1 MQIQEIKQQLPIQT
15 VLNHYNLT
23 PDRNNRLCCPWHS
36 DKTPSLQIYPKTNTW
51 TCFSSK
57 CDVGSGDTI
66 EMIQRMENLTTSGG
80 CTKHE
85 ALKKAK
91 DLLGQTMIKKQET
104 KPKENTSI
112 KSVQELEEIFTKL
125 KANYRRSQKAQ
136 EYAKSRMIEGL
147 EIGYNG
153 GSWTHL
159 KNCLIF
165 PLRNPKGEIVSF
177 YGRSIIGTDK
187 NKHYY
192 LRNRTGIYPN
202 HPSQETEILTLA
214 ESIIDSVHVPGV
226 KLAMYGT
233 NGLTTEHIEAIQN
246 LEILKEIILFFDGD
260 EAGNAAIQKVGKK
273 LLEIRS
279 DIKVSYIGTP
289 RDTDINSLVV
299 NHPNTHQEIIKDLID
314 NRILFSSIES
324 GSPDRQVNQ
333 RVRIPSTMKDGK
345 SSNPVAKLNTS
356 NKHNLKY
363 RTETATYSIKG
374 GITKNS
380 LDAMKVTLVIEIEGS
395 HRKSRN
401 KLDLYE
407 DKQVDKISR
416 EAAEKLNIEASEIE
430 KDLNRLTDLLDEYRE
445 HGKQEDK
452 VVAPLIN
459 PREREQCLTFLRKPN
474 LIQNIDKL
482 IEKSGV
488 IGEESNRIS
497 LFCIAAS
504 HKMPQTLHALV
515 QGSSGSG
522 KTHLL
527 KQITNLM
534 PVENVIRLTRVTES
548 SFYNYGETEL
558 RGKLIVIEDYD
569 GLKEEAEYA
578 FRELQSNEEIISSTS
593 VKDERSGDIRA
604 SIRKVKGPIGSLSAT
619 TRSEIYEDNLSRCFV
634 IAVDESS
641 QQTHRIINYQ
651 NQVAAGKIDKEK
663 QEKVVRFL
671 GNCMRLLKPV
681 DVINPYAAKLNLPP
695 EAFKIRRL
703 NSNFQAFIRQITL
716 LNQYQRKTDAK
727 GRLITELEDIKTAVN
742 IMFDSIILK
751 IDELDGGLR
760 LFYERLKTYTTE
772 KAEQNEE
779 KPSLQDFTQREI
791 RHNLRISKT
800 SLQRYINDLV
810 TLEYIQQSGGHHN
823 RGYKYKI
830 TYWDDIGKIRAE
842 IKNYLYQQIEQMK
855 EPVLA

>member
-1 MQIQEIKQQLPIQT
+1 MDIKDIKAQLSIQA
-15 VLNHYNLT
+15 VLTHFNLS
-23 PDRNNRLCCPWHS
+23 PDRNNRLCCPWHH
-36 DKTPSLQIYPKTNTW
+36 DKTPSLQIYLKTNTY
-51 TCFSSK
+51 TCFSSN
-57 CDVGSGDTI
+57 CDAGSGDQI
-66 EMIQRMENLTTSGG
+66 EMIQRMEK

-85 ALKKAK
+85 ALQKAK
-91 DLLGQTMIKKQET
+91 ILLGKNIIKKQET
-104 KPKENTSI
+104 KPTEN
-112 KSVQELEEIFTKL
+112 LEQIYTKL
-125 KANYRRSQKAQ
+125 KANYKKSPRAQ
-136 EYAKSRMIEGL
+136 EYAKNRLIQETKT
-147 EIGYNG
+147 GYNR
-153 GSWTHL
+153 GSFPHL

-165 PLRNPKGEIVSF
+165 PLRNAKGEIVSF
-177 YGRSIIGTDK
+177 YGRSIIGTDNPSASSGQR

-192 LRNRTGIYPN
+192 LKGRSGLYPN
-202 HPSQETEILTLA
+202 YPSQETETLVLT
-214 ESIIDSVHVPGV
+214 ESIIDSLHLEDAV
-226 KLAMYGT
+226 LAMYGT
-233 NGLTTEHIEAIQN
+233 NGLTAEHIEAIQN
-246 LEILKEIILFFDGD
+246 LPNLKEIILFFDGD
-260 EAGNAAIQKVGKK
+260 ESGDEAIKKVGKK
-273 LLEIRS
+273 LNEQVLPMLRLGQAG
-279 DIKVSYIGTP
+279 IKISYVETI
-289 RDTDINSLVV
+289 RDTDINSLVTS
-299 NHPNTHQEIIKDLID
+299 HPDNYKEILQGLIT
-314 NRILFSSIES
+314 NRKPLFFSIENS
-324 GSPDRQVNQ
+324 TEKEK
-333 RVRIPSTMKDGK
+333 VRIPQSIPNRTD
-345 SSNPVAKLNTS
+345 SEPKLNTS
-356 NKHNLKY
+356 NKRNLRY
-363 RTETATYSIKG
+363 QTEIASYSIKG
-374 GITKNS
+374 GIIKNN

-407 DKQVDKISR
+407 DKQVEKISK
-416 EAAEKLNIEASEIE
+416 EAAEKLNIDASEIE
-430 KDLNRLTDLLDEYRE
+430 KDLNRLTDLLDQYRE
-445 HGKQEDK
+445 EGKQK
-452 VVAPLIN
+452 STPSTPILN
-459 PREREQCLTFLRKPN
+459 PREKEQCLTFLRKPN

-488 IGEESNRIS
+488 IGEENNRIV

-522 KTHLL
+522 KTHLI

-534 PVENVIRLTRVTES
+534 PSENVIRLTRVTES

-651 NQVAAGKIDKEK
+651 NQVAAGIIDKIK

-671 GNCMRLLKPV
+671 SNCMRLLKPI
-681 DVINPYAAKLNLPP
+681 DVINPFAAKLNLPP

-716 LNQYQRKTDAK
+716 INQYQRKTDPQ

-760 LFYERLKTYTTE
+760 LFYERLKIYITE

-810 TLEYIQQSGGHHN
+810 TLEYIQQAGGHHN

-842 IKNYLYQQIEQMK
+842 IKDYLYRQIEKMSD
-855 EPVLA
+855 PVLAKV

>member
-1 MQIQEIKQQLPIQT
+1 MEIQDIKSRLSLT
-15 VLNHYNLT
+15 DVLTHYHLT
-23 PDRNNRLCCPWHS
+23 PDRNNRLCCPWHD

-57 CDVGSGDTI
+57 CDAGSGDVI
-66 EMIQRMENLTTSGG
+66 DMIQRLES

-85 ALKKAK
+85 AIQKAKRLLGVQIIEKGSQRLKTDYEELWKKFKLSYRKSKKAQ
-91 DLLGQTMIKKQET
+91 D
-104 KPKENTSI
+104 
-112 KSVQELEEIFTKL
+112 
-125 KANYRRSQKAQ
+125 
-136 EYAKSRMIEGL
+136 YAKERMIDDVEL
-147 EIGYNG
+147 GYNG
-153 GSWTHL
+153 GSWPHL
-159 KNCLIF
+159 KYCLIF
-165 PLRNPKGEIVSF
+165 PLKNKEGRIVSF

-192 LRNRTGIYPN
+192 LKGRKGLYPN
-202 HPSQETEILTLA
+202 YPKVETEKLILT
-214 ESIIDSVHVPGV
+214 ESIIDSLHLPGER
-226 KLAMYGT
+226 LAMYGT
-233 NGLTTEHIEAIQN
+233 NGLTGEHIDCLKA
-246 LEILKEIILFFDGD
+246 LPDLKEVVLFFDGD
-260 EAGNAAIQKVGKK
+260 EAGDAAIEKVGKK
-273 LLEIRS
+273 LSEHFPDVKITY
-279 DIKVSYIGTP
+279 VETP
-289 RDTDINSLVV
+289 RETDINSLVV
-299 NHPNTHQEIIKDLID
+299 NHPSRYIELLKDLID
-314 NRILFSSIES
+314 NKLIFSTES
-324 GSPDRQVNQ
+324 DNHSQEST
-333 RVRIPSTMKDGK
+333 VRIPPSTQNTP
-345 SSNPVAKLNTS
+345 SNEKRISPSKLNTS

-363 RTETATYSIKG
+363 RTAIATYSIRG
-374 GITKNS
+374 GIVKNS

-395 HRKSRN
+395 YRKSRN

-407 DKQVDKISR
+407 DKHVEKISK
-416 EAAEKLNIEASEIE
+416 EAGEKLNLDPSEIE

-445 HGKQEDK
+445 QGKAEVKTAVPQMT
-452 VVAPLIN
+452 V
-459 PREREQCLTFLRKPN
+459 REKEQCLSFLRKPN

-488 IGEESNRIS
+488 IGEETNRIA
-497 LFCIAAS
+497 LFCIASA

-527 KQITNLM
+527 KQVTNLM
-534 PVENVIRLTRVTES
+534 PEENVIRLTRVTES

-558 RGKLIVIEDYD
+558 KGKLVVIEDYD

-593 VKDERSGDIRA
+593 VKDETSGNIRA

-641 QQTHRIINYQ
+641 QQTQRIITYQ
-651 NQVAAGKIDKEK
+651 NRRAACGHDNEMEERMTTFS
-663 QEKVVRFL
+663 Q
-671 GNCMRLLKPV
+671 NCMRLLKPME
-681 DVINPYAAKLNLPP
+681 VINPYAMKLNLPP

-716 LNQYQRKTDAK
+716 LNQYQRETDAK
-727 GRLITELEDIKTAVN
+727 GRLITELEDIKTAVD

-760 LFYERLKTYTTE
+760 LFYERLKSYVTQ

-779 KPSLQDFTQREI
+779 KPSLEDFTQREI

-800 SLQRYINDLV
+800 SLQRYIHDLV
-810 TLEYIQQSGGHHN
+810 SLEYIQQSGGHQN

-830 TYWDDIGKIRAE
+830 TYWDNIEKIRAE

-855 EPVLA
+855 EPVLT

>member
-1 MQIQEIKQQLPIQT
+1 MTIQDIKNQLSIQT
-15 VLNHYNLT
+15 VLNQYNLT
-23 PDRNNRLCCPWHS
+23 PDRNNRLCCPWHH
-36 DKTPSLQIYPKTNTW
+36 DKTPSLQIYSKTNTW
-51 TCFSSK
+51 TCFSSN
-57 CDVGSGDTI
+57 CDAGSGDQI
-66 EMIQRMENLTTSGG
+66 EMIQRMEK

-85 ALKKAK
+85 ALQKAK
-91 DLLGQTMIKKQET
+91 VLLGQIIIKKPERKQT
-104 KPKENTSI
+104 QN
-112 KSVQELEEIFTKL
+112 LAEIFTKL
-125 KANYRRSQKAQ
+125 KSNYKKSSKAQ
-136 EYAKSRMIEGL
+136 EYAKNRMIENTEL
-147 EIGYNG
+147 GYNG
-153 GSWTHL
+153 GSWQHL
-159 KNCLIF
+159 KQCIIF
-165 PLRNPKGEIVSF
+165 PLRNAKGEIVSL

-192 LRNRTGIYPN
+192 LKNRSGLYPN
-202 HPSQETEILTLA
+202 HPSQETEILTLT
-214 ESIIDSVHVPGV
+214 ESIIDSKNIEGTN
-226 KLAMYGT
+226 LAMYGT
-233 NGLTTEHIEAIQN
+233 NGLTEEHIEAIQN
-246 LEILKEIILFFDGD
+246 LLNLKEIILFFDGD
-260 EAGNAAIQKVGKK
+260 EAGDEAIK
-273 LLEIRS
+273 
-279 DIKVSYIGTP
+279 KVSQKLHELKLNIKISYVETP

-299 NHPNTHQEIIKDLID
+299 DHPDTYKELIQELIN
-314 NRILFSSIES
+314 NRIELSFSIENS
-324 GSPDRQVNQ
+324 TEKEK
-333 RVRIPSTMKDGK
+333 VRIPQSIPNGTE
-345 SSNPVAKLNTS
+345 SEPQSKLNTS

-363 RTETATYSIKG
+363 RTEIAIYSIKG
-374 GITKNS
+374 GIIKNN

-407 DKQVDKISR
+407 DKQVEKISK
-416 EAAEKLNIEASEIE
+416 EAAEKLNIDASEIE

-445 HGKQEDK
+445 QGKQES
-452 VVAPLIN
+452 ATSTPIMN
-459 PREREQCLTFLRKPN
+459 PREKEQCLTFLKKPN
-474 LIQNIDKL
+474 LIQSIDKL

-488 IGEESNRIS
+488 IGEENNRIV

-522 KTHLL
+522 KTHLI

-534 PVENVIRLTRVTES
+534 PTENVIRLTRVTES

-593 VKDERSGDIRA
+593 VKDERSGDIKA
-604 SIRKVKGPIGSLSAT
+604 MIRKVKGPIGSLSAT

-651 NQVAAGKIDKEK
+651 NQVAAGIIDKAK
-663 QEKVVRFL
+663 QEKVTRFL
-671 GNCMRLLKPV
+671 GNCMRLLKPI

-716 LNQYQRKTDAK
+716 INQYQRKTDPQR
-727 GRLITELEDIKTAVN
+727 RLITELEDIKTAVN

-760 LFYERLKTYTTE
+760 LFYERLKTYITE

-800 SLQRYINDLV
+800 SLQRYISDLV

-842 IKNYLYQQIEQMK
+842 IKDYLYQQIEQMNT
-855 EPVLA
+855 PQLV

>member
-1 MQIQEIKQQLPIQT
+1 MEIHDIKNQLLIQT
-15 VLNHYNLT
+15 VLSHYNLT

-57 CDVGSGDTI
+57 CDAGSGDTI
-66 EMIQRMENLTTSGG
+66 EMIQRMEK

-91 DLLGQTMIKKQET
+91 DLLGHTTIKKEKT
-104 KPKENTSI
+104 KPQENTSTS
-112 KSVQELEEIFTKL
+112 SVEPLDEIFIKL
-125 KANYRRSQKAQ
+125 KANYKRSPKAQ
-136 EYAKSRMIEGL
+136 AYAKNRMIQDEEL
-147 EIGYNG
+147 GYNG
-153 GSWTHL
+153 GSWQHL
-159 KNCLIF
+159 KQCIIF
-165 PLRNPKGEIVSF
+165 PLRNEVGDIVGL

-192 LRNRTGIYPN
+192 LKNRSGLYPN
-202 HPSQETEILTLA
+202 HPSEETEILTLT
-214 ESIIDSVHVPGV
+214 ESIIDSVHVPPVAGQRLGA

-233 NGLTTEHIEAIQN
+233 NGLTSEHIESIQS
-246 LEILKEIILFFDGD
+246 LKYLKEIILFFDGD
-260 EAGNAAIQKVGKK
+260 EAGDAAIQKVGKK
-273 LLEIRS
+273 LIEIKPG
-279 DIKVSYIGTP
+279 IKISYVETP

-299 NHPNTHQEIIKDLID
+299 NHPNVYLEVIKDLIE
-314 NRILFSSIES
+314 NRVLLSSIES
-324 GSPDRQVNQ
+324 GSPDRQIEES
-333 RVRIPSTMKDGK
+333 VRIPPSTHNET
-345 SSNPVAKLNTS
+345 SPSLNTS

-363 RTETATYSIKG
+363 RTENATYSIKG
-374 GITKNS
+374 GITKNN

-445 HGKQEDK
+445 AGKQIEKPIVPIMDS
-452 VVAPLIN
+452 
-459 PREREQCLTFLRKPN
+459 REREQCLTFLKKPN
-474 LIQNIDKL
+474 LIKSIDKL

-488 IGEESNRIS
+488 IGEESNRIN

-593 VKDERSGDIRA
+593 VKDERSGEIRA

-641 QQTHRIINYQ
+641 QQTHRIIKYQ
-651 NQVAAGKIDKEK
+651 NQVSAGIIDKAK

-671 GNCMRLLKPV
+671 GNCMRLLKP
-681 DVINPYAAKLNLPP
+681 I
-695 EAFKIRRL
+695 
-703 NSNFQAFIRQITL
+703 
-716 LNQYQRKTDAK
+716 
-727 GRLITELEDIKTAVN
+727 
-742 IMFDSIILK
+742 
-751 IDELDGGLR
+751 
-760 LFYERLKTYTTE
+760 
-772 KAEQNEE
+772 
-779 KPSLQDFTQREI
+779 
-791 RHNLRISKT
+791 
-800 SLQRYINDLV
+800 
-810 TLEYIQQSGGHHN
+810 
-823 RGYKYKI
+823 
-830 TYWDDIGKIRAE
+830 
-842 IKNYLYQQIEQMK
+842 
-855 EPVLA
+855 

>member
-1 MQIQEIKQQLPIQT
+1 MEIKDIKSQLSIT
-15 VLNHYNLT
+15 DVLNHYNLT
-23 PDRNNRLCCPWHS
+23 PGRNNRLCCPWHS

-57 CDVGSGDTI
+57 CDAGSGDTI
-66 EMIQRMENLTTSGG
+66 EMIQRMEKS
-80 CTKHE
+80 TKYE

-91 DLLGQTMIKKQET
+91 DLLGHTMIKKQET
-104 KPKENTSI
+104 KPKEN
-112 KSVQELEEIFTKL
+112 LGEIFTKL
-125 KANYRRSQKAQ
+125 KANYKRSPKAQ
-136 EYAKSRMIEGL
+136 AYAKSRMIEDEEL
-147 EIGYNG
+147 GYNG
-153 GSWTHL
+153 GSWQHL
-159 KNCLIF
+159 KQCIIF
-165 PLRNPKGEIVSF
+165 PLRNKEGEIVSL

-192 LRNRTGIYPN
+192 LKGRSGLYPN
-202 HPSQETEILTLA
+202 HPSQETEILILA

-233 NGLTTEHIEAIQN
+233 NGLTAEHTEAIES
-246 LEILKEIILFFDGD
+246 LENLKEIILFFDGD
-260 EAGNAAIQKVGKK
+260 EAGDEAIKKVGKK
-273 LLEIRS
+273 LLEIKPN
-279 DIKVSYIGTP
+279 IKISYVDTP

-299 NHPNTHQEIIKDLID
+299 ANPDSYQELIQDLIET
-314 NRILFSSIES
+314 RKEISFSFSIERKKEAEIVQS
-324 GSPDRQVNQ
+324 
-333 RVRIPSTMKDGK
+333 
-345 SSNPVAKLNTS
+345 KLDTS

-363 RTETATYSIKG
+363 KTTTATYSIKG

-395 HRKSRN
+395 YRKSRN

-416 EAAEKLNIEASEIE
+416 EASEKLNIEASEIE

-445 HGKQEDK
+445 QSKQENK
-452 VVAPLIN
+452 PIVQLLN
-459 PREREQCLTFLRKPN
+459 PREKEQCLIFLKKPN
-474 LIQNIDKL
+474 LIKRIDKL
-482 IEKSGV
+482 IEQSGV
-488 IGEESNRIS
+488 IGEENNRIS

-504 HKMPQTLHALV
+504 HKMLQTLHALV

-593 VKDERSGDIRA
+593 IKDERSGEIRA
-604 SIRKVKGPIGSLSAT
+604 SIKKVKGPIGSLSAT

-641 QQTHRIINYQ
+641 QQTQRIIRYQ

-671 GNCMRLLKPV
+671 GNCMRLLKPT
-681 DVINPYAAKLNLPP
+681 DVVNPYAAKLNLPP

-716 LNQYQRKTDAK
+716 INQYQRKTDAK

-760 LFYERLKTYTTE
+760 LFYERLKTYITE
-772 KAEQNEE
+772 KAEQNQE
-779 KPSLQDFTQREI
+779 KPSLKDFTQREI

-800 SLQRYINDLV
+800 SLQRYISDL
-810 TLEYIQQSGGHHN
+810 TSLEYVVQVGV
-823 RGYKYKI
+823 GYKKGYRYKI
-830 TYWDDIGKIRAE
+830 TYWDDIEKIRKD
-842 IKNYLYQQIEQMK
+842 IKCFLYDQIDLMK
-855 EPVLA
+855 GS